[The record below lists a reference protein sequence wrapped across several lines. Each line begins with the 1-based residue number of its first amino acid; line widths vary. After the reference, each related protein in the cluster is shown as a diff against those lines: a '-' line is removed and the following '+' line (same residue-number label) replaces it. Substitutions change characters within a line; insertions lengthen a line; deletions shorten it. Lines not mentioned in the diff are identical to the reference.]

1 MGAYT
6 SFAMLAL
13 THHVIVQASA
23 INAGYSTLFT
33 KYCILG
39 DDVVIAESAV
49 ALEYVK
55 IMETLGLTI
64 QEGKS
69 INSSISTEFA
79 KRLRGPLLE
88 LSPIGPGLLLY
99 TLRNRFYICV
109 LVYELLNRGLVNY
122 RNVFPKY
129 FDTLPKKFLRYRNL
143 VT

>member
-79 KRLRGPLLE
+79 KGCEVHCWNSLRLVPGCYYTPLGID
-88 LSPIGPGLLLY
+88 S
-99 TLRNRFYICV
+99 TFV
-109 LVYELLNRGLVNY
+109 S
-122 RNVFPKY
+122 
-129 FDTLPKKFLRYRNL
+129 
-143 VT
+143 